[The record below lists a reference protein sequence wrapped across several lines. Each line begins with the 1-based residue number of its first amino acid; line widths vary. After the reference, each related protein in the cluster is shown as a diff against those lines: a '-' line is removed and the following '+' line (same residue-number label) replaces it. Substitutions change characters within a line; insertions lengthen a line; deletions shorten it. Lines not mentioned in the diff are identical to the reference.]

1 MKTTTATIMALLVTA
16 TQALATEQGSST
28 EGLSLFATL
37 FMAFAVMIVLFQLI
51 PGIMLFVGMLK
62 GLFSTTSE
70 KSREAL
76 ISSNSSS
83 KS

>member
-16 TQALATEQGSST
+16 TQALATGQGSST

-37 FMAFAVMIVLFQLI
+37 FMAFGVMIVLFQLI

-62 GLFSTTSE
+62 GLFSATGE
-70 KSREAL
+70 KSHVTL
-76 ISSNSSS
+76 SSSNRS